1 MPASS
6 RVHLP
11 LVDTLKGVCCLL
23 IVCHHLAFYGP
34 MSDVAHPLAPELLDW
49 MADYARMAVQV
60 FLVVG
65 GFLAAGALAPA
76 GRARFDRPGPLILR
90 RYRRLAMPYLAA
102 LGLSVLVSAAARPWL
117 AMPALVPGLPQLPQL
132 LAHTL
137 FLQDL
142 LGLEALSAGVWY
154 VAIDFQLFA
163 VTALLLAL
171 AQWLGRRSAGDRPW
185 LDRHLGR
192 ALVGGL
198 ATLSLLY
205 FNRHADLDDTAFY
218 FFGAYGMGMLAYWA
232 GGSSRPVHWTGLIA
246 AVGLLALALDWRG
259 RIAVALAAAL
269 ALAWTR
275 QRQLARLRCA
285 PPAHSPSSSGVAVPD
300 GRPPAVPSALERLGR
315 MSYSVFLVHFPVCV
329 LVSVAVNHWWPA
341 DPLANAAGMV
351 GALLLSMGA
360 GLLLHHAVERRAD
373 SWRLMARLLA
383 VLLACGLLARW
394 LGGMA

>member
-6 RVHLP
+6 RIHLP

-34 MSDVAHPLAPELLDW
+34 MSDIAHPLAPALLDW
-49 MADYARMAVQV
+49 MAHQARMAVQV

-102 LGLSVLVSAAARPWL
+102 LGLCMLASAAARPWM
-117 AMPALVPGLPQLPQL
+117 AVPELLPDPPQLPQL
-132 LAHTL
+132 LAHTF

-142 LGLEALSAGVWY
+142 LGVDALSAGVWY

-163 VTALLLAL
+163 VAALLLAF
-171 AQWLGRRSAGDRPW
+171 AQRLGRLGAGGRPW
-185 LDRHLGR
+185 LDRRLGH
-192 ALVGGL
+192 ALIGGL
-198 ATLSLLY
+198 AALSLLY
-205 FNRHADLDDTAFY
+205 FNRVAGFDDTAFY

-232 GGSSRPVHWTGLIA
+232 GGSSRPARWTGLIA

-269 ALAWTR
+269 ALAWMR
-275 QRQLARLRCA
+275 RRQLARLGLA
-285 PPAHSPSSSGVAVPD
+285 PRSQSSVAAPTRAGAPAAPSVMEG
-300 GRPPAVPSALERLGR
+300 LGR
-315 MSYSVFLVHFPVCV
+315 ISYSVFLVHYPVCI
-329 LVSVAVNHWWPA
+329 LVSLAVGRWRPA
-341 DPLANAAGMV
+341 DPLANACGMV
-351 GALLLSMGA
+351 AALVLSVGA
-360 GLLLHHAVERRAD
+360 GLALHHAVERPAD
-373 SWRLMARLLA
+373 TWSRMGRLLA
-383 VLLACGLLARW
+383 ILLACGLLARW
-394 LGGMA
+394 LAGIA

>member
-1 MPASS
+1 MSAPA

-11 LVDTLKGVCCLL
+11 IVDTLKGVCCLL

-34 MSDVAHPLAPELLDW
+34 MSDVAHPLAPALLDW
-49 MADYARMAVQV
+49 LADYARMAVQV

-117 AMPALVPGLPQLPQL
+117 DAPALLPGLPHLPQL
-132 LAHTL
+132 LAHTV

-163 VTALLLAL
+163 GTVLLLAL
-171 AQWLGRRSAGDRPW
+171 AQWLGRVAGRTG
-185 LDRHLGR
+185 LDRRLGLGLVA
-192 ALVGGL
+192 ALAV
-198 ATLSLLY
+198 LSLLV
-205 FNRHADLDDTAFY
+205 FNRHAGLDDTAFY
-218 FFGAYGMGMLAYWA
+218 FFGAYGLGMLAYWA
-232 GGSSRPVHWTGLIA
+232 GGSSRPRRWIA
-246 AVGLLALALDWRG
+246 LLAAIGILALALDWRT

-275 QRQLARLRCA
+275 WRQQAALRGDGAASGRDGAAIPQRRPAAA
-285 PPAHSPSSSGVAVPD
+285 PPALAP
-300 GRPPAVPSALERLGR
+300 LERLGR
-315 MSYSVFLVHFPVCV
+315 MSYSVFLVHFPVCI
-329 LVSVAVNHWWPA
+329 LVSLAVDRGWPD
-341 DPLANAAGMV
+341 DPLANAAGMAA
-351 GALLLSMGA
+351 ALLLSMGA

-373 SWRLMARLLA
+373 SWRRMLRLLLA
-383 VLLACGLLARW
+383 LVACGLLAQW
-394 LGGMA
+394 LAGAA